1 MNARLNKKSLAAEC
15 GMAFEDAVRELLVH
29 TRTEGSRPIKS
40 TFPHVDIAIKKNI
53 FIQVKSTRQMDRN
66 FLNLDIYSSSPFEES
81 RYLVE
86 GSLTDHKGLLAGK
99 NTHDGELFL
108 LVGVYSNDVEHQHE
122 CAKEYQAHRLNPPKT
137 EKERFTYVDYL
148 SEYDGVILHHFN
160 KYDKQGEYHRLDI
173 KEFLTRGCSFI
184 TSLVKAKRELPQLPK
199 PEAKPEPKL
208 DDSDSLKPYEKYI
221 RKDFR
226 ITKLSADLLGLYKA
240 KDIIETLADSEISSR
255 GGAWSLMG
263 LLSSEKKIRD
273 KLQLDN
279 KKRYVLLY
287 NLLWPMVKNSKVL
300 YISDNGFRIC
310 KEYALEV
317 DLDNLNLSNSLP
329 KEITFTLFSKLVE
342 ALNLR
347 KLLSSRFSHT
357 VAYSAFAYGY
367 AGPSYLHYF
376 LECLKE
382 NNLKKYI
389 FLARAISR
397 TIAPVTPYSTA
408 CKHFPIHSIAKPKAK
423 PKAKP
428 EPKPEVKPEPKPKA
442 KPKAKPEP
450 KLEVK
455 PDVVT
460 DKSGQTLLFDKP
472 SYISING
479 VEVDLSSFLLM
490 LSGHPHLSKVEK
502 DSAMSLA
509 RACVLRQIDINH
521 LGRK

>member
-1 MNARLNKKSLAAEC
+1 
-15 GMAFEDAVRELLVH
+15 MAFEDAVRDLFVH

-66 FLNLDIYSSSPFEES
+66 YLNLDIYSASPFDES

-86 GSLTDHKGLLAGK
+86 GALTDYKGLLAGK

-122 CAKEYQAHRLNPPKT
+122 YAKEYQAHRLNPPKT
-137 EKERFTYVDYL
+137 EKERFTYKDYL

-160 KYDKQGEYHRLDI
+160 RYDKQGEYHRLDI
-173 KEFLTRGCSFI
+173 KEFLTRGFSFI
-184 TSLVKAKRELPQLPK
+184 NSLVKAKRELPRLPK

-240 KDIIETLADSEISSR
+240 KDIIETLADSDDTSQ
-255 GGAWSLMG
+255 GGAWTLMG
-263 LLSSEKKIRD
+263 ILSSEKKIKD
-273 KLQLDN
+273 KLQLN
-279 KKRYVLLY
+279 KKRYSHLYTLLG
-287 NLLWPMVKNSKVL
+287 PMVKNSKLL
-300 YISDNGFRIC
+300 YISDNGFRTC
-310 KEYALEV
+310 KDYALEV
-317 DLDNLNLSNSLP
+317 DLTYFHLSKSLP
-329 KEITFTLFSKLVE
+329 KKIKSTLFLKLVE
-342 ALNLR
+342 TLNLK
-347 KLLSSRFSHT
+347 KLIKGRDPEVL
-357 VAYSAFAYGY
+357 AYNVFAFGY
-367 AGPSYLHYF
+367 AGPSYFHYF

-382 NNLKKYI
+382 SNPKKI
-389 FLARAISR
+389 KLLDGFISK
-397 TIAPVTPYSTA
+397 TIAPTTPYSTT
-408 CKHFPIHSIAKPKAK
+408 CKHFPNPKAK

-428 EPKPEVKPEPKPKA
+428 EAKPKVKPEPKPKA
-442 KPKAKPEP
+442 KPEPKLEVKPEAKPEPKLEVKPEAKPEP

-502 DSAMSLA
+502 DSATNLA
-509 RACVLRQIDINH
+509 RACVLRRIDINH